1 MTDSVAMSRVLPAK
15 ELLRKESMYP
25 AHTDFERYQNE
36 LAVKKAKEILEL
48 EEAVEFLKEK
58 MRAIVRRLKC
68 WTMGKDKKD

>member
-1 MTDSVAMSRVLPAK
+1 
-15 ELLRKESMYP
+15 MYP